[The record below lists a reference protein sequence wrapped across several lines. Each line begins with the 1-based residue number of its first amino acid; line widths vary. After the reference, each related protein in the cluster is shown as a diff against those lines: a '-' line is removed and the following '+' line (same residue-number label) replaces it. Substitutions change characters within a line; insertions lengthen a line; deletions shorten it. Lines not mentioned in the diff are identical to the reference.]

1 MEKKQ
6 KTIKWL
12 NIFLLIINISAFV
25 VFLFMNQG
33 QKNEAIDQYSSDEFL
48 RERLQ
53 LTDEQFQKIIELDQV
68 VFRNYQL
75 LIDIECETNFELIK
89 ELSSKDSSKEELK
102 RLLDKIGKYHAL
114 VKRQTVKH
122 FQNIK
127 SICNDEQ
134 KLLLDNLLIE
144 MMEAG
149 DQCQI
154 CNKEDCSR
162 KNQIENK

>member
-1 MEKKQ
+1 MKKNQ
-6 KTIKWL
+6 NTIKWL
-12 NIFLLIINISAFV
+12 NVFLLVINISAFV

-33 QKNEAIDQYSSDEFL
+33 QKNEDIDQYNSDEFL

-53 LTDEQFQKIIELDQV
+53 LTQEQYQKIIELDQE

-89 ELSSKDSSKEELK
+89 ELSLKNSSKKELK

-134 KLLLDNLLIE
+134 KLLLDNLLME
-144 MMEAG
+144 MMDAG
-149 DQCQI
+149 DLCQI
-154 CNKEDCSR
+154 CNKENCSR
-162 KNQIENK
+162 KNQLENK